1 MKTMLDYINEEQAAL
16 IQILNQFQ
24 LTDTD
29 VSKVTH
35 CLILA
40 TGS

>member
-29 VSKVTH
+29 VSKSRTV
-35 CLILA
+35 
-40 TGS
+40 

>member
-24 LTDTD
+24 LIQTFQRSRT
-29 VSKVTH
+29 V
-35 CLILA
+35 
-40 TGS
+40 